1 MSVDAPKNETNKI
14 NISTDVVN
22 DDAIEEFSN
31 NSSLEAQQE
40 GTSSEIVKKNEQNN
54 ETAEVENEIEQDL
67 TSLKDN
73 LVIPA
78 APEALAFSDNEIVP
92 SPDNAITPSID
103 VSTAPILESSHQKK
117 EDAGAIVQPQSSIVP
132 VIDIPTPL
140 LENRR
145 VEDLGILKEPSAP
158 PPSIEINTD
167 TQIQDNVISNA
178 SPYIEPTAPPPS
190 IEVETE
196 NTIGENI
203 GEVFRPRSQIV
214 TQRESV
220 LVEAAP
226 VERSDTPLVLEP
238 FTDEQLN
245 HFYYN
250 QELHQVDFFVNEFI
264 KVSFLCTTTTTSVFV
279 YSKCCC

>member
-264 KVSFLCTTTTTSVFV
+264 KVSFLCTTTTVFV

>member
-40 GTSSEIVKKNEQNN
+40 GTSSEIVKRNEQNN
-54 ETAEVENEIEQDL
+54 ETVEVENEVEQDL

-73 LVIPA
+73 LGIPA

-178 SPYIEPTAPPPS
+178 SPYIEPTAPPS
-190 IEVETE
+190 STEVETE

-203 GEVFRPRSQIV
+203 GEAFRPRSQIV

-226 VERSDTPLVLEP
+226 VKRSDTPLVLEP

>member
-1 MSVDAPKNETNKI
+1 MCIRD
-14 NISTDVVN
+14 
-22 DDAIEEFSN
+22 
-31 NSSLEAQQE
+31 
-40 GTSSEIVKKNEQNN
+40 
-54 ETAEVENEIEQDL
+54 
-67 TSLKDN
+67 
-73 LVIPA
+73 
-78 APEALAFSDNEIVP
+78 
-92 SPDNAITPSID
+92 
-103 VSTAPILESSHQKK
+103 
-117 EDAGAIVQPQSSIVP
+117 
-132 VIDIPTPL
+132 
-140 LENRR
+140 
-145 VEDLGILKEPSAP
+145 
-158 PPSIEINTD
+158 
-167 TQIQDNVISNA
+167 

-190 IEVETE
+190 IEVETA

-203 GEVFRPRSQIV
+203 GEMFRPRSQIV

-264 KVSFLCTTTTTSVFV
+264 KVSFLCTTTTTTSVFV

>member
-54 ETAEVENEIEQDL
+54 ETVEVENEVEQDL

-73 LVIPA
+73 LGIPA

-178 SPYIEPTAPPPS
+178 SPYIEPTAPPS
-190 IEVETE
+190 STEVETE

-203 GEVFRPRSQIV
+203 GEAFRPRSQIV

>member
-1 MSVDAPKNETNKI
+1 MDALKNETNQT

-31 NSSLEAQQE
+31 NSPLEAKQV
-40 GTSSEIVKKNEQNN
+40 GTSSETVKENEQNN
-54 ETAEVENEIEQDL
+54 ETVEVENEIEQDL
-67 TSLKDN
+67 TKLKDD

-78 APEALAFSDNEIVP
+78 APEALASPDNEIVT

-103 VSTAPILESSHQKK
+103 VSTAPILESSHHFLIEK
-117 EDAGAIVQPQSSIVP
+117 EDAEAIVQPQSSIVP
-132 VIDIPTPL
+132 SIDISTPL
-140 LENRR
+140 LENNR

-158 PPSIEINTD
+158 PPSIEINTN
-167 TQIQDNVISNA
+167 TQIKDNSDVISNA

-203 GEVFRPRSQIV
+203 GEMFRPRSQIV
-214 TQRESV
+214 TQRESA
-220 LVEAAP
+220 LVEAP

-250 QELHQVDFFVNEFI
+250 QELHQVDFFVNEFL
-264 KVSFLCTTTTTSVFV
+264 KVGLVFLCTSVFV

>member
-54 ETAEVENEIEQDL
+54 ETVEVENEIEQDL

-178 SPYIEPTAPPPS
+178 SPYIEPTAPPS
-190 IEVETE
+190 STEVETE

-203 GEVFRPRSQIV
+203 GEAFRPRSQIV

-264 KVSFLCTTTTTSVFV
+264 KVSFLCTTTTVFV

>member
-1 MSVDAPKNETNKI
+1 M
-14 NISTDVVN
+14 N

-54 ETAEVENEIEQDL
+54 ETVEVENEVEQDL

-264 KVSFLCTTTTTSVFV
+264 KVFMYYYYCFCILQMLLLIEVII
-279 YSKCCC
+279 